1 MRPAMARPPSR
12 PAATSER
19 AEPRPAAPPRVPLP
33 PRRSATRAQHRAP
46 HRLERQHRPPP
57 PPPPPLPQRPPPSF
71 QQRPQPLQRQRPVRP
86 PQRTERRAPP
96 DRRAQ
101 PLPRQQPPVRPPPVR
116 PPTPP
121 AAANWRWQPG
131 RDQPFQER
139 RRRKREAKL
148 GQAGG
153 RHADRVVAA
162 SARSSSASWSA

>member
-12 PAATSER
+12 HAATSEQ
-19 AEPRPAAPPRVPLP
+19 AERRPAAPPRVPLP

-46 HRLERQHRPPP
+46 HRLERQHR

-162 SARSSSASWSA
+162 SARSSSAS